1 MKERYQTWKEK
12 VTKKELAL
20 IEEAEKKARE
30 RKVDIERD
38 MKTISDSIEKKGVSL
53 KALEGSSVWVSQCVL
68 SNFPNAY
75 KYTPYGTVVMYLI
88 KGGRPHVR
96 YVERNHTEKRVTWN
110 FTTEAKKAIIKASS
124 IC

>member
-96 YVERNHTEKRVTWN
+96 YVERNHTEKRITWN
-110 FTTEAKKAIIKASS
+110 FTTEAKKAIINASS

>member
-96 YVERNHTEKRVTWN
+96 YVERNHTEKQITWN

>member
-1 MKERYQTWKEK
+1 MKERYQVWVEK
-12 VTKKELAL
+12 ITKKELAL
-20 IEEAEKKARE
+20 IEEAEKRARE

-38 MKTISDSIEKKGVSL
+38 MKTVSDSIEEKGVSL

-96 YVERNHTEKRVTWN
+96 YVERNHTEKRITWN
-110 FTTEAKKAIIKASS
+110 FTQEAKKAIIKASS

>member
-38 MKTISDSIEKKGVSL
+38 MKTISDSIEKKGVSI

-96 YVERNHTEKRVTWN
+96 YVERNHTEKRITWN
-110 FTTEAKKAIIKASS
+110 FTTEAKKAIINASS